1 MPKSPVDASARSLLL
16 TVLGEFVH
24 PRDGR
29 VWTATLVTALAALGI
44 EEKSARQALA
54 RTSNEGM
61 LVAER
66 HGRRV
71 RWSLTPAGRQILSE
85 GTERIY
91 GFMRGA
97 RAWDGRWLVLNV
109 AVPESHRQLRH
120 SLRTR
125 LTWLGLGSPS
135 PGLWVVPD
143 AGKEPQVR
151 AAIDELGLWSR
162 THAWVGTAI
171 EAASTSRMLAEAW
184 DLDGVEARY
193 LTFINDYGSLS
204 VSTGPTAFVA
214 QVRLVQD
221 WRRFPFDD
229 PDLPAELLDTW
240 KHDWPGPR
248 AAAVFHERRER
259 WHRLAQAEWD
269 RLEAESAQRS

>member
-1 MPKSPVDASARSLLL
+1 MAKSPTDASARSLLL

-24 PRDGR
+24 PRDGEA
-29 VWTATLVTALAALGI
+29 WTGTLVTALAALGV

-54 RTSNEGM
+54 RTATEGL
-61 LVAER
+61 LVSAR

-91 GFMRGA
+91 GFMRGP
-97 RAWDGRWLVLNV
+97 RTWDGRWLVCTI
-109 AVPESHRQLRH
+109 AVPESQRQLRH

-143 AGKEPQVR
+143 ASKEPEVR

-162 THAWVGTAI
+162 TYAWVGTAI
-171 EAASTSRMLAEAW
+171 DAVETTRILAEAW
-184 DLDGVEARY
+184 DLDAVEERY
-193 LTFINDYGSLS
+193 TAFVQTYGSLTVTTS
-204 VSTGPTAFVA
+204 AEAFLA
-214 QVRLVQD
+214 QVRLIQD
-221 WRRFPFDD
+221 WRRFPFED
-229 PDLPAELLDTW
+229 PDLPAELLD
-240 KHDWPGPR
+240 HDWPGAR
-248 AAAVFHERRER
+248 AAAVFHDRRDR
-259 WHRLAQAEWD
+259 WHRLAQTEWD
-269 RLEAESAQRS
+269 RLEAQSAQRS